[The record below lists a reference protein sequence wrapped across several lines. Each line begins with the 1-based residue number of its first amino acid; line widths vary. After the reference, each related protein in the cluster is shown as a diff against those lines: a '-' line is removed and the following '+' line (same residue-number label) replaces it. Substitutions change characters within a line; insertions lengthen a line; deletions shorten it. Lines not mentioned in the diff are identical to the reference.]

1 MWGEAVWGVRRNQ
14 LINRARLLAGEAG
27 HVEIECPIQR
37 ALHIDHWRP
46 HCRLAM
52 GQSAAAIGPDHI
64 TKDFVQV
71 DQAILDKELSF
82 LNILVR
88 CYLMCIDAAK
98 HCLGICRGA
107 ILILYRYKHLILLR
121 PARHRFVRSLIIVRF
136 VTARQVVN
144 VVVFSSDRGSRNPPH
159 RNTYRPLIRT
169 GYFKKNLMIYVGSNV
184 QWNGLKASKPYEK
197 VSVLQF
203 S

>member
-1 MWGEAVWGVRRNQ
+1 MRRNQ
-14 LINRARLLAGEAG
+14 LIDRARLLAGEAG

-52 GQSAAAIGPDHI
+52 GQSAATIGPDHI

-71 DQAILDKELSF
+71 DQAILDKELSIF
-82 LNILVR
+82 NILVR
-88 CYLMCIDAAK
+88 CHLMCIDVAK

-144 VVVFSSDRGSRNPPH
+144 VVVFGCRLVR
-159 RNTYRPLIRT
+159 
-169 GYFKKNLMIYVGSNV
+169 
-184 QWNGLKASKPYEK
+184 LKE
-197 VSVLQF
+197 
-203 S
+203 